1 MRVSANAR
9 VQRLLSRDA
18 YVMQHINEAYEII
31 KVEKAD
37 PPVPPEIRLIEGWR
51 NGNIKVSEDAPHDI
65 ENETHTWDLWLKVG
79 PISDPPPAEDWR
91 EVLNVYVR
99 MPE

>member
-1 MRVSANAR
+1 MRIGANAK

-31 KVEKAD
+31 KIEGAD
-37 PPVPPEIRLIEGWR
+37 PPVQPEVRLMEGWR
-51 NGNIKVSEDAPHDI
+51 NGNIKVSEDDPHDI
-65 ENETHTWDLWLKVG
+65 ENETHTWDVWLK
-79 PISDPPPAEDWR
+79 IDSASSDPWR
-91 EVLNVYVR
+91 PVLGVFVR